1 MDYEELIKAF
11 ERDYRSQDKMKTKH
25 AQRKAEKK
33 KLKRTRSVKLG
44 IVYSRDM
51 VVRGLKQ
58 EIRRGF
64 LRTKRNHAADSELIS
79 HIKKLESQINQVM
92 S

>member
-1 MDYEELIKAF
+1 MDYRDLFTELKVFAQEE
-11 ERDYRSQDKMKTKH
+11 KMKTKH

-33 KLKRTRSVKLG
+33 KLKKTRSVKLG
-44 IVYSRDM
+44 IIDSRDM

-58 EIRRGF
+58 EIKRGF
-64 LRTKRNHAADSELIS
+64 LRTKRNHAGNSDLIS
-79 HIKKLESQINQVM
+79 HIKKLESRINQVM